1 MKIPAT
7 MFMTMV
13 IALASHTPTMAAT
26 CESLASLTLPNT
38 TITLAVSVAAGAFVP
53 PKPFAG
59 PGSAP
64 PPPPFSELPAFC
76 RVAAEVRPVATSR
89 IKFEVWMP
97 STGWNGKFAGVGHG
111 AYAGDIRYFWMSE
124 PLSRG
129 YATANTDTG
138 HEGPS
143 TDPSFALQDPDTQI
157 DFGYRSV
164 HEMTVKAKEIVAAYY
179 GRPPTLSYLDRVLN
193 RRSAR
198 AHGGPALPG
207 RLRRDH
213 SGRTLEQHDP

>member
-97 STGWNGKFAGVGHG
+97 STGWNGKFAGVGHSPSPLGNPVLDNALAWVDCELHQEYDGGDHTIVVG
-111 AYAGDIRYFWMSE
+111 AVRALGARPDAEPLLFYKGRYAGVG
-124 PLSRG
+124 SRAG
-129 YATANTDTG
+129 
-138 HEGPS
+138 
-143 TDPSFALQDPDTQI
+143 ALE
-157 DFGYRSV
+157 S
-164 HEMTVKAKEIVAAYY
+164 AA
-179 GRPPTLSYLDRVLN
+179 
-193 RRSAR
+193 
-198 AHGGPALPG
+198 
-207 RLRRDH
+207 
-213 SGRTLEQHDP
+213 